1 MMFEIK
7 GYLFFCIFT
16 QTILKMGLL
25 ELKEKIKLQIE
36 NADERLL
43 KIVSSVFDNYLD
55 ATENKYELSNKEKE
69 AIDAAIYQI
78 DNQMTQPHN
87 IVMEETKAKYSKYFK
102 SED

>member
-1 MMFEIK
+1 
-7 GYLFFCIFT
+7 
-16 QTILKMGLL
+16 MGLL

-36 NADERLL
+36 DADERLL
-43 KIVSSVFDNYLD
+43 KIVSSVFDNYLGS
-55 ATENKYELSNKEKE
+55 TENRDQLSNEEKE

-78 DNQMTQPHN
+78 DDQMTQSHD